1 MPKVC
6 EIPQISSGTWMNMF
20 TLAFMWEWGAG
31 PGVYCEGAEQ
41 QEVVKAHFTIVCSRK
56 AERATWQ
63 DSKP

>member
-1 MPKVC
+1 
-6 EIPQISSGTWMNMF
+6 MNMF

-41 QEVVKAHFTIVCSRK
+41 QEVVKAHFTTVCSRK